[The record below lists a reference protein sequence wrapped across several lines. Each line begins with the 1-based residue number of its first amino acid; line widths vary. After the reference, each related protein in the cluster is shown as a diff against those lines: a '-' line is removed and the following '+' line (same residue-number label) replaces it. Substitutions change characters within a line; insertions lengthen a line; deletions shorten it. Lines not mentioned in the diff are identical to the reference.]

1 MKIIATLF
9 KMLTKAPPAVL
20 TDFKKYTDLVYK
32 IIGAAM
38 KVHSEMNWGLLVS
51 KGLVQDDPSFQSGS
65 DVPVP
70 LTLVI
75 MLLRVQSRQ
84 VC

>member
-1 MKIIATLF
+1 M
-9 KMLTKAPPAVL
+9 

-38 KVHSEMNWGLLVS
+38 KVHSEMNWGLQVS

-70 LTLVI
+70 LTLRLFFSSLQFCILSLSCVFT
-75 MLLRVQSRQ
+75 LPATR
-84 VC
+84 

>member
-1 MKIIATLF
+1 M
-9 KMLTKAPPAVL
+9 

-38 KVHSEMNWGLLVS
+38 KVHSEMNWGLQVS

-70 LTLVI
+70 LTLE
-75 MLLRVQSRQ
+75 LSRPHANSIRT
-84 VC
+84 